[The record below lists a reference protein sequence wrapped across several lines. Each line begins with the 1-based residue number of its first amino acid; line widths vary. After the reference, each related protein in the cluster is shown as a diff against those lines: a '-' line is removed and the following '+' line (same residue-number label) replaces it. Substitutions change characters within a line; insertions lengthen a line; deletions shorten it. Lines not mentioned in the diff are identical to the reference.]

1 MEAGAPTIFTRSALI
16 QSVVYF
22 ASTKLLFHP
31 VIDIVRLL
39 LSQQVAAEALRSLFE
54 AHLHDVGINRE

>member
-22 ASTKLLFHP
+22 AATKLLFHL
-31 VIDIVRLL
+31 VIDIVRPL
-39 LSQQVAAEALRSLFE
+39 LSQQVAAEAPVS
-54 AHLHDVGINRE
+54 V